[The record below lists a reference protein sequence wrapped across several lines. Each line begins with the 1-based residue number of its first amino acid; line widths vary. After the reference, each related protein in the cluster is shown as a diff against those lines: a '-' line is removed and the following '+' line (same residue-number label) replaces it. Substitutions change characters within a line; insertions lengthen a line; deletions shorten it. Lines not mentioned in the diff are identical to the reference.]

1 MKFLRNREALFM
13 IPELPLVEDRYNT
26 YSSSFTAGA
35 SATKPTTRKTVKKK
49 IKKKMSSVHTSL
61 VNALS
66 IVDSRQGNLFPDVSK
81 NNNKTCPLFCEQ
93 NSVATASTADLS
105 DDENDISL
113 KGSSSSSESDS
124 DENIEGKR
132 EKRGAALLVP
142 KAPLL
147 KGSRRW
153 GEQIPFLVGGCDDQH
168 YLYANVRRLRR
179 DSPPVCPVRWK
190 E

>member
-1 MKFLRNREALFM
+1 MMKFLRNREALFM
-13 IPELPLVEDRYNT
+13 IPELPSVEDRYNT

-35 SATKPTTRKTVKKK
+35 SPTKPLTRKTAKK
-49 IKKKMSSVHTSL
+49 IKKNIHTVHTSL
-61 VNALS
+61 ANALS
-66 IVDSRQGNLFPDVSK
+66 IVDSRQRNLFPDVSE

-93 NSVATASTADLS
+93 NSVATASTADLT
-105 DDENDISL
+105 DDENDIYS
-113 KGSSSSSESDS
+113 KESSSSEGDS
-124 DENIEGKR
+124 DEYTEDKK
-132 EKRGAALLVP
+132 EKPGAALLVQ

-153 GEQIPFLVGGCDDQH
+153 GEQNPLLGQCDDQH
-168 YLYANVRRLRR
+168 YLYANVRRLRG